1 LLLGQGDQLRR
12 EVVLIDTFSGIKQR
26 VDFFRRS
33 YGEAYWDI
41 VALKAPHKRAFT
53 RRGIHVRPSGAV
65 YDAINQ
71 AQDYRALIDGDPLVQ
86 EYLERKGLPVFRPKI
101 LVVVGRSDPTV
112 SGQVMRDLRDRLSQ
126 GVVEFRTYDDLHRFA
141 TEHYRAQRVLILPV
155 SLISRSLSRPDVLTE
170 SSIHR
175 ILADCPGL
183 TNALAAS
190 LIEALAVSHGGEEI
204 VYEVRS
210 WRGTSEV
217 RFRCSEPNPRARAA
231 WANDYDCI
239 EAAAT
244 AISML
249 VMRQELQLV
258 VCARA
263 ELGTGADYYLR
274 SVAPMSDTF
283 DIEAS
288 EDLVRLELSATK
300 GGGAD
305 DIRRRARMKLRSLQ
319 AGHSKLP
326 GMVSVVGLSARVV
339 EIARTFQEVEG
350 TVRRHGSQLSPGTWV
365 TV

>member
-1 LLLGQGDQLRR
+1 MLLGQGDQLRR
-12 EVVLIDTFSGIKQR
+12 EIVLIDTFSGIRQR

-41 VALKAPHKRAFT
+41 VELKAPHKRAFT

-71 AQDYRALIDGDPLVQ
+71 AQDYRALIDGDSRVQ

-126 GVVEFRTYDDLHRFA
+126 GPVEFRTYDDLHRFA

-175 ILADCPGL
+175 SLDVPGL
-183 TNALAAS
+183 TNAFADM
-190 LIEALAVSHGGEEI
+190 LIEALAVIHGGQEI

-231 WANDYDCI
+231 WANVDDCDQ
-239 EAAAT
+239 AAAT

-258 VCARA
+258 ACARTQA
-263 ELGTGADYYLR
+263 RTRADYYLR
-274 SVAPMSDTF
+274 SLASMSDTF

-288 EDLVRLELSATK
+288 EDLVRLEISATRA
-300 GGGAD
+300 GAG
-305 DIRRRARMKLRSLQ
+305 DIRRRARTKLRRLQ
-319 AGHSKLP
+319 AGYSKLL
-326 GMVSVVGLSARVV
+326 GMVSVVDLSARVV
-339 EIARTFQEVEG
+339 QIARTFQEVEG
-350 TVRRHGSQLSPGTWV
+350 AR
-365 TV
+365 